1 MLVKPIDLLGWHFN
15 IVWLLLHL
23 PAVTA
28 SHGRALPQHPVF
40 ADMTSHPVCPPL
52 VYIGFQRGIL
62 TIFMELAARIELA
75 SFPYQGNIIPL
86 YYASVVPTRGVEPLF
101 RPCRERG
108 LPLADAGSG
117 RRDSNPQNLHDPNM
131 AGYQIPL
138 RPGLLFLRFLPV
150 SLLFFRRPRRFRTL
164 LGDLIVIKNRLLQSG
179 GHPLETLF

>member
-1 MLVKPIDLLGWHFN
+1 MLVKPVDLLGWHFN
-15 IVWLLLHL
+15 VVWLLLHL

-28 SHGRALPQHPVF
+28 SHGRALPQHSVF
-40 ADMTSHPVCPPL
+40 TDMSSHPVCPPL
-52 VYIGFQRGIL
+52 VYIGLQRGIL

-117 RRDSNPQNLHDPNM
+117 RLDSNQQLLPPQGSGVTRFPYAPCLLRKYSCQNFHHFSIPNERVTS
-131 AGYQIPL
+131 AHIK
-138 RPGLLFLRFLPV
+138 
-150 SLLFFRRPRRFRTL
+150 RRGWCIKPTY
-164 LGDLIVIKNRLLQSG
+164 LIAILYLA
-179 GHPLETLF
+179 

>member
-52 VYIGFQRGIL
+52 VYIGFLEGIL

-117 RRDSNPQNLHDPNM
+117 RLDLNQRFPPPQGGGDSH
-131 AGYQIPL
+131 APL

-150 SLLFFRRPRRFRTL
+150 SLLFLRGSRSFRAL
-164 LGDLIVIKNRLLQSG
+164 LGNLIIIQNRLLQSG
-179 GHPLETLF
+179 GHPLETHF